1 MSLSLAF
8 PEVCDALTAAFSL
21 ALGADN
27 VFDGPPAQM
36 VRASGLAIGATRE
49 DVSSE
54 FSSPPAGLDGTV
66 GEDITVTCL
75 AWSGGGD
82 VVFKPHR
89 DAVNTIMTAVAEQ
102 LAADRTLGGVADTAY
117 MTGGTW
123 MQEQTGDGAL
133 VTCEFRI
140 VINRF

>member
-54 FSSPPAGLDGTV
+54 FSSPPA
-66 GEDITVTCL
+66 VTCL

>member
-1 MSLSLAF
+1 
-8 PEVCDALTAAFSL
+8 
-21 ALGADN
+21 
-27 VFDGPPAQM
+27 M